1 MRRVSACSDEASV
14 GESALLLIFQL
25 SRLFVLVQ
33 RRNNSWETQSKM
45 FDGSNS
51 VTSVSDASD
60 AQSSVQRA
68 YHMARVRCVA
78 DMSDALMC
86 PSVRVQ
92 LDDRDLSLFGHGPTR
107 DWLTLSCFFF
117 FYDFLNSYAP
127 NQYCTY
133 GQ

>member
-14 GESALLLIFQL
+14 GESALLLMFQL

-60 AQSSVQRA
+60 ARSSVQRA
-68 YHMARVRCVA
+68 YHVARVRRVA
-78 DMSDALMC
+78 DMSDALTR
-86 PSVRVQ
+86 PSVRVR
-92 LDDRDLSLFGHGPTR
+92 LDDRDSSLFGHGPTR
-107 DWLTLSCFFF
+107 DWLTLSRFFF

-127 NQYCTY
+127 NLYCTY